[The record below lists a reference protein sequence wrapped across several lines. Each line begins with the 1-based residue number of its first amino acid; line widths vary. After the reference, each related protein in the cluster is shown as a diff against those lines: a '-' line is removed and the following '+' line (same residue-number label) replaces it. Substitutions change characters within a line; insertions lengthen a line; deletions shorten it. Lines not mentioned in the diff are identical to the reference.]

1 MMSKNTTLIE
11 VAERADVSIATVSR
25 VLRNKGYVAPQTR
38 KRVEEAI
45 RATGFRVNAV
55 AQGLR
60 SQRTLTIGHLMQSIA
75 PNPFFAQVALGVE
88 GEARRHGYS
97 VLLFN
102 VNDNAQFEAEGLNRL
117 IERRVDAVIFT
128 TAVDAA
134 NVAAA
139 VAAGIPVVQVE
150 RYTPVATHMVR
161 VNNYIGSAAATQHLI
176 ELGHT
181 HIAYI
186 GVDPAQGSTNTGY
199 PGHREVDEQRMAGFT
214 ETMQHYHLPVKQNLL
229 RICRNYGGVGDIA
242 TAPAEAFEAARSLLA
257 ERPRPT
263 AIFATYDIFAAGV
276 LQAVYEAGLRVPA
289 DISVIGFDNTYA
301 PYLAPQLTTVDQPM
315 LDIGR
320 AAARIVVQTLQEEP
334 PPLSLRTETLATRLV
349 VRASTGPAPQ

>member
-1 MMSKNTTLIE
+1 MTKSTTLIQ
-11 VAERADVSIATVSR
+11 VADRAGVSIATVSR
-25 VLRNKGYVAPQTR
+25 VLRNNGYVAPQTR

-60 SQRTLTIGHLMQSIA
+60 SQRTFTIGHLMQSIA

-88 GEARRHGYS
+88 SEARCGGYS

-102 VNDNAQFEAEGLNRL
+102 VNGEAQFEAEGLNRL

-134 NVAAA
+134 NVADA
-139 VAAGIPVVQVE
+139 VAADIPVVQVE
-150 RYTPVATHMVR
+150 RYTPVPTHMVR
-161 VNNYIGSAAATQHLI
+161 VNNYAGSAEAARHLV

-181 HIAYI
+181 DIAYI
-186 GVDPAQGSTNTGY
+186 GVDPTKGSTTTGY
-199 PGHREVDEQRMAGFT
+199 PGHREVDEQRMCGFT
-214 ETMQHYHLPVKQNLL
+214 ETMERHQLPVKRNLI
-229 RICRNYGGVGDIA
+229 RICRSYGAVGDIA
-242 TAPAEAFEAARSLLA
+242 AAPAEACEAARSLLA

-320 AAARIVVQTLQEEP
+320 TAARIVVQILQEEA
-334 PPLSLRTETLATRLV
+334 PPLSLRTETLSTRLV
-349 VRASTGPAPQ
+349 VRASTGPSPR

>member
-1 MMSKNTTLIE
+1 MTKNTTLIE
-11 VAERADVSIATVSR
+11 VAERAGVSIATVSR
-25 VLRNKGYVAPQTR
+25 VLRNNGYVAPATR

-60 SQRTLTIGHLMQSIA
+60 SQRTFTIGHLMQSIA

-88 GEARRHGYS
+88 NEARRSGYS

-102 VNDNAQFEAEGLNRL
+102 VNGNPQFEAEGVNRL
-117 IERRVDAVIFT
+117 IERRVNAIIFT

-134 NVAAA
+134 NVATA

-150 RYTPVATHMVR
+150 RYTPVPTHMVR
-161 VNNYIGSAAATQHLI
+161 VDNFSGSAAATRHLI

-181 HIAYI
+181 DIAYI
-186 GVDPAQGSTNTGY
+186 GVDPTKGSTTTGY
-199 PGHREVDEQRMAGFT
+199 PGHREVDEQRMCGYT
-214 ETMQHYHLPVKQNLL
+214 ETMAQYGLPVKQSLI
-229 RICRNYGGVGDIA
+229 RICRSYGAVGDIA
-242 TAPAEAFEAARSLLA
+242 EAPAEAYEAARSLLA
-257 ERPRPT
+257 ERPRPS

-289 DISVIGFDNTYA
+289 DVSVIGFDNTYA
-301 PYLAPQLTTVDQPM
+301 PYLAPQLTSVAQPM

-320 AAARIVVQTLQEEP
+320 TAARIVVQTLQEEEP
-334 PPLSLRTETLATRLV
+334 PPSLRTEVLSTRLV
-349 VRASTGPAPQ
+349 VRASTGPSPR

>member
-1 MMSKNTTLIE
+1 MTKNTTLIE
-11 VAERADVSIATVSR
+11 VAERAGVSIATVSR
-25 VLRNKGYVAPQTR
+25 VLRNNGYVAPATR

-60 SQRTLTIGHLMQSIA
+60 SQRTFTIGHLMQSIA

-88 GEARRHGYS
+88 NEARRSGYS

-102 VNDNAQFEAEGLNRL
+102 VNGNPQFEAEGVNRL
-117 IERRVDAVIFT
+117 IERRVDAILFT

-134 NVAAA
+134 NVATA
-139 VAAGIPVVQVE
+139 VAAGIPVVQIE
-150 RYTPVATHMVR
+150 RYTPVPTHMVR
-161 VNNYIGSAAATQHLI
+161 VDNFSGSAAATRHLI

-181 HIAYI
+181 DIAYI
-186 GVDPAQGSTNTGY
+186 GVDPTKGSTTTGY
-199 PGHREVDEQRMAGFT
+199 PGHREVDEQRMCGYT
-214 ETMQHYHLPVKQNLL
+214 ETMALHGLPVKHNLI
-229 RICRNYGGVGDIA
+229 RICRSYGAVGDIA
-242 TAPAEAFEAARSLLA
+242 EAPAEAYEAARALLA
-257 ERPRPT
+257 EHPRPT

-289 DISVIGFDNTYA
+289 DVSVIGFDNTYA
-301 PYLAPQLTTVDQPM
+301 PYLAPQLTSVAQPM

-320 AAARIVVQTLQEEP
+320 TAARIVVQTLQEEEP
-334 PPLSLRTETLATRLV
+334 PPSLRTEVLSTRLV
-349 VRASTGPAPQ
+349 VRASTGPSPR